1 MISIFG
7 ILGTFPIVIVFGICF
22 AYTLK
27 AYRKKPNISLLY
39 FMIFFFSIAS
49 IYFVWALRVLFIPQF
64 ESDSRVLYPFWAFIY
79 AIGGLALI
87 ALDFATLDLT
97 EMKESNFFKFIK
109 IIIVVSLA
117 GGWILLIIGFDV
129 KVLVFMDVTD
139 LAVKDPFVYLYMS
152 IVILLYIFF
161 PNAIFI
167 IYLIK
172 WPSRTVIHKKL
183 RIIELG
189 ILLFS
194 ICFTLDAIK
203 IPSNIG
209 ILIIRILLMISG
221 LIIMKGLLIRPQEK

>member
-1 MISIFG
+1 MVSIIG
-7 ILGTFPIVIVFGICF
+7 IIGTFPIVIVFGICF
-22 AYTLK
+22 VFTLK
-27 AYRKKPNISLLY
+27 AYLKKPNISILY
-39 FMIFFFSIAS
+39 FMIYFFSIAL

-64 ESDSRVLYPFWAFIY
+64 ESDVRVVYPFWAFIY
-79 AIGGLALI
+79 GMGGLALI
-87 ALDFATLDLT
+87 SLDFATLDLT
-97 EMKESNFFKFIK
+97 YMKESNLVKFIK
-109 IIIVVSLA
+109 AIIVVSLA

-129 KVLVFMDVTD
+129 ELLVFMDVTD
-139 LAVKDPFVYLYMS
+139 LTVKDPFAYIYMT
-152 IVILLYIFF
+152 IILLSYIFF